1 MGQKINPTIFRLGF
15 NKIWKTEFFEKKNKE
30 LPLYIFKDLEI
41 KNYFERFLKIHGII
55 LNDYRQHYNGSTLN
69 LYISYFVVPNFL
81 LTKIKKEIIIKDSNN
96 RTKIVK
102 NFYNDKKQSILFNK
116 NDLVKKFLRPYEIK
130 QYLNLASNA
139 QCLQKKDCPKFLKFK
154 GIFEVLNLF
163 TNNRLNVIVNFCC
176 LNKDLYFFKATQK
189 KMLISLQKFKN
200 TIFFNE
206 SIELLFHIPYSLN
219 SANLLAEFIIFQ
231 LKKTKRHKF
240 FLSFLNQA
248 LIILLNS
255 NLCKIR
261 GIKIIVKG
269 RLDGVPRAKQKTI
282 LIGDVPVQTI
292 SAKIDYIQTS
302 THNSNGSYG
311 VKIWVIEKK

>member
-1 MGQKINPTIFRLGF
+1 MGGQKINPTIFRLGF
-15 NKIWKTEFFEKKNKE
+15 NKIWKTE
-30 LPLYIFKDLEI
+30 
-41 KNYFERFLKIHGII
+41 FLKIHGII

-176 LNKDLYFFKATQK
+176 LNKDLYFF
-189 KMLISLQKFKN
+189 
-200 TIFFNE
+200 
-206 SIELLFHIPYSLN
+206 
-219 SANLLAEFIIFQ
+219 
-231 LKKTKRHKF
+231 
-240 FLSFLNQA
+240 
-248 LIILLNS
+248 
-255 NLCKIR
+255 
-261 GIKIIVKG
+261 
-269 RLDGVPRAKQKTI
+269 
-282 LIGDVPVQTI
+282 
-292 SAKIDYIQTS
+292 
-302 THNSNGSYG
+302 
-311 VKIWVIEKK
+311 